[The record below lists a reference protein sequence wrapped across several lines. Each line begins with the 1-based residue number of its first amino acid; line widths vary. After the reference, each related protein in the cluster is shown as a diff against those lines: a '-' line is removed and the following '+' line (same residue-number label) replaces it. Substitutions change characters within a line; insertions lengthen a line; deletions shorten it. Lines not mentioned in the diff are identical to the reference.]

1 MARRAVAPTGEA
13 LLAQEHLSLPAEA
26 DWAPIRRDY
35 EEGALTQAE
44 LVAKYRISHSALNWR
59 IKRDLWRPRYRSRI
73 VDRPLIIARMFRLL
87 ERQVRDLENEMDEM
101 STASRRSGDKEV
113 ALLGKLAG
121 NLEKLMQLD
130 ARMAEGKAPRRNSK
144 QIEDLRS
151 KLIERIEQLKR

>member
-1 MARRAVAPTGEA
+1 M
-13 LLAQEHLSLPAEA
+13 AQEDVALPSAA

-35 EEGALTQAE
+35 EGSALTQQE
-44 LVAKYRISHSALNWR
+44 LVAKYGISASALKWR
-59 IKRDLWRPRYRSRI
+59 IKRDLWRPRYRSKV

-101 STASRRSGDKEV
+101 STARKRSGDKEV

-121 NLEKLMQLD
+121 NLEKLVQLD
-130 ARMAEGKAPRRNSK
+130 ARLAEGKAPRRNSK